1 MAAQILRQT
10 VQFLHI
16 SVFPESLHQEIK
28 ICSAAGG
35 WRDKP
40 LCRIRSAEADFGDIN
55 PNRTLRP
62 EQRRWCCLRHVRS
75 RCSYLMADLR

>member
-40 LCRIRSAEADFGDIN
+40 LCRIRSAEGRILAILIQIVHFDESNSGGVVYATYDCGVV
-55 PNRTLRP
+55 T
-62 EQRRWCCLRHVRS
+62 
-75 RCSYLMADLR
+75 